1 MCILYGR
8 GLRRT
13 YGETRVPRVGV
24 RAYHHHRNAV
34 DNLSSLTLCSTHTL
48 FVGDGDTGTNW
59 IHGGMRH
66 GGGTSKQSK

>member
-1 MCILYGR
+1 MCP
-8 GLRRT
+8 RR
-13 YGETRVPRVGV
+13 EPHV
-24 RAYHHHRNAV
+24 RRACISSAMQYSV

-66 GGGTSKQSK
+66 GGGTSKQSKQ